1 MFLGRYFHT
10 IDEKG
15 RVAIP
20 HKFRTY
26 LGGANEGRVVITLS
40 PKEHLRYLD
49 IYPADRWETTVTQI
63 LESQIEGE
71 DAGEVQ
77 EALLANYIHPAQEG
91 VLDKQGRILI
101 PQEHR
106 QAAGLAKDVVYTG
119 DIRKFRLW
127 SVDSWQRYK
136 DKAEQNK
143 QKIKGLKGVWI

>member
-1 MFLGRYFHT
+1 MFLGRYFHS

-15 RVAIP
+15 RVAVP

-26 LGGANEGRVVITLS
+26 LGGDNEGRVVITQS
-40 PKEHLRYLD
+40 PKQDLTYLD
-49 IYPADRWETTVTQI
+49 IYPANRWESTVEQI
-63 LESQIEGE
+63 LSTEIVGE
-71 DAGEVQ
+71 DAAEVQ

-106 QAAGLAKDVVYTG
+106 QAAGLVKDVVYTG

-127 SVDSWQRYK
+127 SVEAWQSYK

-143 QKIKGLKGVWI
+143 AKIKGLKGVWI